1 MWSKITSPLFLLKNE
16 HMKRR
21 EFLGKSAAVTLPALL
36 SGYAV
41 KALAEDSPLV
51 KALIGSEVNT
61 DHVLVII
68 QLSGGNDGLNMVI
81 PISTHALYNAAR
93 SNIAIPENKILKL
106 NGYDKTGLHPS
117 MTGMQNMYNDNKLKV
132 IQAVGYPQPNFSHF
146 RATDI
151 WMTSSNSNQEV
162 YTGWAG
168 RFLNHEYP
176 NFPNGYPNATMT
188 DPLAIQIG
196 STAALTTQGPSVN
209 LAMSITSA
217 SSFYQLINGTS
228 DPVPATKAGKEL
240 SFVRNVAKQTR
251 QYASTIIAA
260 SNKVVNEPRAT
271 YPSNN
276 SLADQLKIVATLI
289 KGGLKTKVYMV
300 STGGYD
306 THSLQTT
313 TTDTT
318 VGNHAVLLAR
328 LSNAVKAFQDDLK
341 ILGIEDRVVGMTF
354 SEFGRRVKSNSSV
367 GTDHGAAAP
376 MFVFGKPV
384 QGGMLGDNP
393 TIQAVA
399 TVNDNVPMQYDF
411 RSVYSTILEKWFCIP
426 RSTVSTLFPQNVNN
440 TLQDLPL
447 IKGGACDITTPNLSG
462 STLISNYPNPF
473 QNKTTIEFTTEG
485 GHTLI
490 QIMDSTGRMLTT
502 LLDKE
507 YPVGLTTKQSIQF
520 DASHLPNGTYYAR
533 FQNGA
538 TQQVRTMIKL
548 R

>member
-1 MWSKITSPLFLLKNE
+1 MPSRKILFSCNKNE

-36 SGYAV
+36 SGYSV
-41 KALAEDSPLV
+41 KALGEDSPLIQ
-51 KALIGSEVNT
+51 ALIGSDVNT

-68 QLSGGNDGLNMVI
+68 QMSGGNDGLNMVI

-93 SNIAIPENKILKL
+93 TNIAIPENKILKL
-106 NGYDKTGLHPS
+106 DGYDKTGLHPS
-117 MTGMQNMYNDNKLKV
+117 MTGMQTMYNETKLKV

-151 WMTSSNSNQEV
+151 WMTSSNSQQEV

-168 RFLNHEYP
+168 RYLNYEFP
-176 NFPNGYPNATMT
+176 NYPNGYPNDSMK

-196 STAALTTQGPSVN
+196 SSAALTTQGPTVN

-217 SSFYQLINGTS
+217 TSFYQLINGTS

-240 SFVRNVAKQTR
+240 SFVRNVAKQTQ
-251 QYASTIIAA
+251 QYASVITAA
-260 SNKVVNEPRAT
+260 SAKVTAQNP
-271 YPSNN
+271 YPANN
-276 SLADQLKIVATLI
+276 SLADQLKIVARLI

-318 VGNHAVLLAR
+318 VGSHAVLLAR
-328 LSNAVKAFQDDLK
+328 LSDAIKAFQDDLK
-341 ILGIEDRVVGMTF
+341 FLGIEDRVVGMTF

-384 QGGMLGDNP
+384 QGGVLGDNP

-411 RSVYSTILEKWFCIP
+411 RSVYATLLEKWFCIP
-426 RSTVSTLFPQNVNN
+426 KATVSTLFPQNINN

-447 IKGGACDITTPNLSG
+447 IRGGVCDNTTPNLSG

-502 LLDKE
+502 LLDKD
-507 YPVGLTTKQSIQF
+507 YPVGVTTRQSIPF
-520 DASHLPNGTYYAR
+520 DAAHLPNGTYYAR
-533 FQNGA
+533 LQNGS
-538 TQQVRTMIKL
+538 TQQVRTMMKL
-548 R
+548 K